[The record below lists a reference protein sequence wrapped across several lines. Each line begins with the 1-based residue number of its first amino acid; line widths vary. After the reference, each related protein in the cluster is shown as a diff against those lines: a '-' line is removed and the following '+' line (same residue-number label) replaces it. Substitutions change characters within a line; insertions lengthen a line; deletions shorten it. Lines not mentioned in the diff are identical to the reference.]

1 MNNTIKTTWN
11 NKHVHVNVSTSYM
24 VGEKGKTLFFNIKV
38 EDTVL
43 LPSSFTKGAVYRA
56 NPDII
61 NSMGGL
67 WRYVKKILDD
77 AAKREE
83 IRRNAPIEQQ
93 LALDF

>member
-1 MNNTIKTTWN
+1 MKNTIKTTWN
-11 NKHVHVNVSTSYM
+11 NKRVRVNVSTSYM

-43 LPSSFTKGAVYRA
+43 LPSSFAKGAVFRA

-67 WRYVKKILDD
+67 WLYVKKILDD
-77 AAKREE
+77 AAKREH
-83 IRRNAPIEQQ
+83 IRRTATIKEQ
-93 LALDF
+93 LSLC